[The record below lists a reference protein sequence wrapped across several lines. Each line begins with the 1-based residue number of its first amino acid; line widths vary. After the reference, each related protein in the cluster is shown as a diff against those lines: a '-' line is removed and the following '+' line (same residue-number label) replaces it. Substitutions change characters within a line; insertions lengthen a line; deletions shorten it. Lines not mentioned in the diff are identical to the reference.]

1 VLGLLASAVQSK
13 DPGLDNVV
21 GKGLTA
27 VDWLRAGIIIVA
39 AVMLAKLIEVLTRR
53 IMAREDADHSIAQFA
68 GRLARNVVILAG
80 FVYALITLDV
90 RIGPL
95 LGAIGLG
102 GLAIAFAAQTI
113 IENVFAS
120 VLLRTR
126 RPFRRGDQ
134 ITSNGYDGVI
144 HDVNFRTV
152 VIRTFEGERVY
163 IPCSEV
169 LNNPIVNHTS
179 HGRRRTT
186 LEVGVGY
193 DTDLAEAQQVIVD
206 AVKRAEGVNAHPAPE
221 AWVESFGDSAVNFA
235 VRFWHQPEQATM
247 FRVRSAVAM
256 AIKRALDDHE
266 IDIPFP
272 QRVLTVN
279 APIDIR
285 DGQRRGP
292 ASRVAS
298 GGG

>member
-1 VLGLLASAVQSK
+1 MLGLFASAVPSK
-13 DPGLDNVV
+13 DPALGNVV
-21 GKGLTA
+21 GQGLTA

-39 AVMLAKLIEVLTRR
+39 AVLLAKLIEVLTRR
-53 IMAREDADHSIAQFA
+53 LMAREDTDHTIARFA
-68 GRLARNVVILAG
+68 GRLVRNVVILG
-80 FVYALITLDV
+80 GVVYALITLDV
-90 RIGPL
+90 KIGPL

-152 VIRTFEGERVY
+152 VIRTYEGERVF

-193 DTDLAEAQQVIVD
+193 DTDLPEAQRIIVD
-206 AVKRAEGVNAHPAPE
+206 AVKRADGVNTHPAPE
-221 AWVESFGDSAVNFA
+221 AWVESFGDSSIDFA

-256 AIKRALDDHE
+256 AVKRALDDAG
-266 IDIPFP
+266 IDMPFP

-279 APIDIR
+279 TPIDIR
-285 DGQRRGP
+285 DGHRRGP
-292 ASRVAS
+292 SSHVAS
-298 GGG
+298 GSG